1 MNPVKIYFSLIVCGL
16 LWAVNPS
23 YAQPATGNTKDALI
37 KSGDEQI
44 EKGQY
49 YRALEQYEKAYKNA
63 KEKEIAVK
71 IAYAHFVLRD
81 YAKACNWYNRVLAR
95 DKTNK
100 FFESRYH

>member
-49 YRALEQYEKAYKNA
+49 YRALNNMRKHIKMQRK
-63 KEKEIAVK
+63 
-71 IAYAHFVLRD
+71 
-81 YAKACNWYNRVLAR
+81 
-95 DKTNK
+95 
-100 FFESRYH
+100 RYCR